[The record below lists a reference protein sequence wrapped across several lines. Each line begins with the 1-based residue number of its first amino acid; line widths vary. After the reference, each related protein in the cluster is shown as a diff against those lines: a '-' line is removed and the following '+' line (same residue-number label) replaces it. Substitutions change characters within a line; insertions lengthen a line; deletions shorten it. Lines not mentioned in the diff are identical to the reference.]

1 MHEPSEGHRRAS
13 LKAGSRSCGLRR
25 HPIFD
30 CPLKCRNAAERRTTP
45 MRTPRP
51 AQCRRAS
58 LATIHKP
65 RALITSF
72 DRLFL
77 QPSLRAGR
85 YSKRPPCLNLPHGI
99 VESLL
104 RHLPMRPILIGKP
117 HVHHE
122 GISVI
127 GASYSKA
134 NGSSANVSDRPQ
146 SRHLNREN
154 SSVPGSLWKAINT
167 SGDEHCG
174 QHGWSPVTKG

>member
-30 CPLKCRNAAERRTTP
+30 FPLKCRNAAERRTTP

-65 RALITSF
+65 RALIASF

-127 GASYSKA
+127 GASYS
-134 NGSSANVSDRPQ
+134 
-146 SRHLNREN
+146 SRAGLRFRIYRSERHCLLRLTLARELPCFFGCRRRMGHQRTFRTDH
-154 SSVPGSLWKAINT
+154 SPGI
-167 SGDEHCG
+167 
-174 QHGWSPVTKG
+174 